1 MDSAAAPGVE
11 VAAASWPRGNGK
23 SWTGARLLAR
33 SLTPGDELFVPRAEN
48 LLVSGSIEQA
58 RVVFRFVR
66 EMLGEKDYRY
76 LDSFTRIGIT
86 HKASLTR
93 LRVLSSDSKR
103 ALGIVGARLVVA
115 DEPGAWDPTR
125 GEMMH
130 DFILTA
136 LGKNEMTVVYL
147 GTLAPAVEDSWWPN
161 LVSGGCAPGVHVSL
175 VQGARATWAS
185 WPTIRRANP
194 LANINPLLRRR
205 LLRERNEARSDERL
219 RARFMSMRLN
229 LPTRGDDVSLLTV
242 EGLA

>member
-86 HKASLTR
+86 HSQGEPH
-93 LRVLSSDSKR
+93 SSTCFE
-103 ALGIVGARLVVA
+103 LGFEEGIG
-115 DEPGAWDPTR
+115 
-125 GEMMH
+125 
-130 DFILTA
+130 
-136 LGKNEMTVVYL
+136 Y
-147 GTLAPAVEDSWWPN
+147 
-161 LVSGGCAPGVHVSL
+161 
-175 VQGARATWAS
+175 
-185 WPTIRRANP
+185 
-194 LANINPLLRRR
+194 RRR
-205 LLRERNEARSDERL
+205 SPGRR
-219 RARFMSMRLN
+219 
-229 LPTRGDDVSLLTV
+229 
-242 EGLA
+242 